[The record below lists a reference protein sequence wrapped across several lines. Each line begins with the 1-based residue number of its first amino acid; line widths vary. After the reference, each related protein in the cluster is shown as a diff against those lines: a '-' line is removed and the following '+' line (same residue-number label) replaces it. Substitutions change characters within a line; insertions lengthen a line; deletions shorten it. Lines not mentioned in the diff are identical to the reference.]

1 VRTLDNRSLI
11 ALALAAALVQAPV
24 YGVQASQQQQSAPA
38 QQQAAPAQQQAA
50 PAQQQ
55 PAPAKPQQPP
65 EAKPQPAA
73 QAAAARTAPAR
84 PGFVLNIQGAS
95 LIEVVNILAQR
106 LKINYILDPRVK
118 GSVTISTF
126 GEIREVDTRQLLET
140 VLRMNGAAMVQ
151 VGDIYRIVPIAEA
164 GALPIMPQVDPK
176 TFPEDDRLMLNMVF
190 LKYATVGDLS
200 NLLKPFLGEG
210 AQMTIYEPANLL
222 LILDNSRNMR
232 RTMELIAMFDS
243 DVLAGQRVRLFEVK
257 HGRPSDLSRELEQV
271 LKAISLAGEKGVATR
286 FLPIDRIN
294 TLVAIA
300 PNPGVFDQI
309 EVWLKKL
316 DIPPKTTSGGL
327 RNYVYRLK
335 YGYAE
340 TLAGAIM
347 QLYLGLTMPGFY
359 SPFSRMGMG
368 MYPGMGYG
376 PGSGYNRGYGWD
388 GMGYGRGYGYGY
400 GYPGAY
406 GGMDYGAYGY
416 GAYGYGGYGMGY
428 PGNGYPQGTA
438 GAAGQTAAG
447 AAGTTAQGT
456 TAPADLTGSYLGFSR
471 YGVGLPPNMP
481 RVIPNPFD
489 NTLLIQATPQDY
501 EQIVSLI
508 EQLDIAPRQILVE
521 AKIYEVDLT
530 GQFASGVQAFLQR
543 RTNANRQFEASLE
556 TVAGLGS
563 AVTASAGMLVGQS
576 RELLAAVIAA
586 ESKGHAKLVSAPSLI
601 ATDSIPATLNVGDEV
616 PTLSA
621 QAINPG
627 LQEGGNSL
635 FTQSITN
642 RQTGVTLNVLAR
654 ANPSGVVTLTIN
666 QQVSAPVPA
675 SADAA
680 IPSPSFSNRTV
691 STQVTMEDGDT
702 IAIGGIISESHTYS
716 SSGIP
721 VLHRIPVLGYAFGN
735 KTIST
740 KRTELLIFMTPHV
753 IHDMNHVRDASEEL
767 KSGFK
772 KLKNLMPE

>member
-1 VRTLDNRSLI
+1 MRTLDNRSLI

-309 EVWLKKL
+309 DVWLKKL

-347 QLYLGLTMPGFY
+347 QL
-359 SPFSRMGMG
+359 
-368 MYPGMGYG
+368 
-376 PGSGYNRGYGWD
+376 
-388 GMGYGRGYGYGY
+388 
-400 GYPGAY
+400 
-406 GGMDYGAYGY
+406 
-416 GAYGYGGYGMGY
+416 
-428 PGNGYPQGTA
+428 
-438 GAAGQTAAG
+438 
-447 AAGTTAQGT
+447 
-456 TAPADLTGSYLGFSR
+456 
-471 YGVGLPPNMP
+471 
-481 RVIPNPFD
+481 
-489 NTLLIQATPQDY
+489 
-501 EQIVSLI
+501 
-508 EQLDIAPRQILVE
+508 
-521 AKIYEVDLT
+521 
-530 GQFASGVQAFLQR
+530 
-543 RTNANRQFEASLE
+543 
-556 TVAGLGS
+556 
-563 AVTASAGMLVGQS
+563 
-576 RELLAAVIAA
+576 
-586 ESKGHAKLVSAPSLI
+586 
-601 ATDSIPATLNVGDEV
+601 
-616 PTLSA
+616 
-621 QAINPG
+621 
-627 LQEGGNSL
+627 
-635 FTQSITN
+635 
-642 RQTGVTLNVLAR
+642 
-654 ANPSGVVTLTIN
+654 
-666 QQVSAPVPA
+666 
-675 SADAA
+675 
-680 IPSPSFSNRTV
+680 
-691 STQVTMEDGDT
+691 
-702 IAIGGIISESHTYS
+702 
-716 SSGIP
+716 
-721 VLHRIPVLGYAFGN
+721 
-735 KTIST
+735 
-740 KRTELLIFMTPHV
+740 
-753 IHDMNHVRDASEEL
+753 
-767 KSGFK
+767 
-772 KLKNLMPE
+772 